1 VFRGD
6 VGWIN
11 GGSIGDRLSLMR
23 GGLGAR
29 MSTGGKAL
37 SSSGLDRSLGSQWRA
52 WNSALAVRPRVSPVG
67 KGLAPA
73 ACGLGWGVRLRW
85 RGVWGRGW
93 GWRRLDLEALVST
106 LVRVDRVV
114 VAS

>member
-1 VFRGD
+1 VFGGD
-6 VGWIN
+6 VGWIS
-11 GGSIGDRLSLMR
+11 GGSTGDRLSLMR

-29 MSTGGKAL
+29 MSTGGKAP
-37 SSSGLDRSLGSQWRA
+37 SSSGLGRSLGSQWRA

-85 RGVWGRGW
+85 RGVGG
-93 GWRRLDLEALVST
+93 
-106 LVRVDRVV
+106 
-114 VAS
+114 